1 MCVSS
6 RLLAV
11 VLLSVQ
17 LLRPQVAA
25 FHTIE
30 PGLRLRPGIVCGS
43 GGISCPFNRR
53 SSWGA
58 WAARQRLGGRFKQPA
73 PRMMA
78 AAGGGGE
85 GGDSAIQLPIIDLS
99 PMMREGGG
107 TADELEAIGAQMREA
122 CTTEGI
128 FYVSGHG
135 VEERKLNGALQ
146 ASKSFFSLPQQEKE
160 LVTCPPGR
168 GRGFTRGYIEMGGE
182 SGSDRLEVSVHSATK
197 HRPHPYTL
205 ADGRRF
211 DFCHLISRQSSAIPF
226 TLQSFSHAPGKG
238 GLFVWV

>member
-1 MCVSS
+1 
-6 RLLAV
+6 
-11 VLLSVQ
+11 
-17 LLRPQVAA
+17 
-25 FHTIE
+25 
-30 PGLRLRPGIVCGS
+30 
-43 GGISCPFNRR
+43 
-53 SSWGA
+53 
-58 WAARQRLGGRFKQPA
+58 
-73 PRMMA
+73 MMA

-197 HRPHPYTL
+197 HRPHPCTL
-205 ADGRRF
+205 GDGRRF
-211 DFCHLISRQSSAIPF
+211 DFCHHIWPVFRHPF
-226 TLQSFSHAPGKG
+226 SLCSLSPTHQVKEAFSFGYEWPEGASHESWTNSLQGPNSWPSETGVLDPEEWNRACKKYG
-238 GLFVWV
+238 GDVTWKEVKKSDF